1 MPLRLPRYASRRGKR
16 TYSELVK
23 DEFGV
28 AGARVL
34 QTSIII
40 HVAGTVV
47 GRIQLGRCWQCAEK
61 LPSCFAHHSI
71 SHINSALALALLVG
85 VMIVYLIIIAD
96 MLVGAAPDWNG
107 VLPTLLGRHD
117 GVWYL
122 SRPFVVRIQSG
133 KCVNVAQP
141 SG

>member
-1 MPLRLPRYASRRGKR
+1 MLFRLPRYASRRGKR

-47 GRIQLGRCWQCAEK
+47 GRLVIGDPLAEHGKLSYCFGLPEDLWCQLISCA
-61 LPSCFAHHSI
+61 
-71 SHINSALALALLVG
+71 
-85 VMIVYLIIIAD
+85 
-96 MLVGAAPDWNG
+96 
-107 VLPTLLGRHD
+107 
-117 GVWYL
+117 
-122 SRPFVVRIQSG
+122 
-133 KCVNVAQP
+133 
-141 SG
+141 